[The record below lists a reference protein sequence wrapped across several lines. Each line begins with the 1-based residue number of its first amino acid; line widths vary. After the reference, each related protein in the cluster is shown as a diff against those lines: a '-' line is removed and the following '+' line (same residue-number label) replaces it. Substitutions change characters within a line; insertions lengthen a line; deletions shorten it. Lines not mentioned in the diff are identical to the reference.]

1 MKDLET
7 KVDDL
12 EKASESTNHENGLL
26 KAQVE
31 RLQVELKEYRKRLS
45 WVTQNGTGRGAQA
58 STAMFGPQ
66 QKNNSYT
73 NDFQFEFPKFG
84 DLPANNLFDSSGTT
98 KQSSNAPVR
107 SSTLPNKTNQGIPGV
122 LTRSSMSGASPP
134 NQTNIHGTN
143 GSSPAS
149 NSSASKPKQSNSVD
163 SLTGLFSPSILEAS
177 RNSNSFGYFPQTN
190 GTTANSQAPRG
201 SFEQNSRDSVH
212 GLYASSSNTDS
223 PASSADSQNHV
234 SSIGTSP
241 EPSLNSPGNKLN
253 DYSLNT
259 INEEGNLTSTFGG
272 ELTTFCDNLSLACGN
287 TTNPVP
293 PIKFMSNGDLSGTA
307 ITPGFD
313 PSGINWL
320 AQQNGGMFDPEL
332 FGDYRESQDAVVSQ
346 DFGAFFND
354 AFPLPDLGSPEHPYV
369 IASSPAPKTDLM
381 KQVEAAREGNEEVV
395 PGEDRAKMMTC
406 NKIWSVSRASCL
418 QTLANMFSGIVC
430 SLWRSSAMARL
441 MSTTFAV
448 SYAERRSA
456 LREVQW
462 LMRRT
467 LIRSWVMQSKRS
479 CDGRRNDFKA

>member
-12 EKASESTNHENGLL
+12 EKASESANHENGLL

-45 WVTQNGTGRGAQA
+45 WVSQNGAGRGAQA
-58 STAMFGPQ
+58 STGMFGSQ
-66 QKNNSYT
+66 QRNSSYN

-84 DLPANNLFDSSGTT
+84 DLPGNNLFDSSSTT
-98 KQSSNAPVR
+98 KQQSNGPAR

-122 LTRSSMSGASPP
+122 LARSSMSSASPQS
-134 NQTNIHGTN
+134 QTNIYGSN
-143 GSSPAS
+143 GNSPMGNPVAKS
-149 NSSASKPKQSNSVD
+149 KQSNSVD

-190 GTTANSQAPRG
+190 GIATANSQVPRG
-201 SFEQNSRDSVH
+201 SFEQNSRDNVP

-223 PASSADSQNHV
+223 PVSSADSHNHV

-241 EPSLNSPGNKLN
+241 EPSLNSPGNKLT

-272 ELTTFCDNLSLACGN
+272 ELTTFCNKLSLACGN
-287 TTNPVP
+287 STNPVP
-293 PIKFMSNGDLSGTA
+293 PIKSMSNGDLSGTA

-313 PSGINWL
+313 ANGINWL
-320 AQQNGGMFDPEL
+320 AQQNGGIFDPEL

-354 AFPLPDLGSPEHPYV
+354 AFPLPDLGSPEHPYTA
-369 IASSPAPKTDLM
+369 IEPSPAPKVDLM
-381 KQVEAAREGNEEVV
+381 KKVEAAREGDEEVV

-406 NKIWSVSRASCL
+406 NKIWSVPRAP
-418 QTLANMFSGIVC
+418 
-430 SLWRSSAMARL
+430 
-441 MSTTFAV
+441 
-448 SYAERRSA
+448 
-456 LREVQW
+456 
-462 LMRRT
+462 
-467 LIRSWVMQSKRS
+467 
-479 CDGRRNDFKA
+479 